1 MLEMVDPRLQDLES
15 FEAINQD
22 EAIRQIVL
30 RMAGLARGGRLPGF
44 IAAVDSDAELDD
56 ETKETVLELARNE
69 SFLLAAEDYLRATR
83 FLH

>member
-1 MLEMVDPRLQDLES
+1 MVDPRLQDLES

>member
-1 MLEMVDPRLQDLES
+1 VLEMVDPRLQDLES